1 MTQELVKETPVAD
14 WAQRG
19 YVLDEIKLLFRLQRL
34 IETDF
39 RKCKYREYYAALM
52 GTSLYQLDKM
62 GKAHLGMTVYQMIQ
76 DRLFQEALKLLRDGK
91 DSVKEITFE
100 LGFRDQAYFARFIKR
115 RTRLSPMEIRNLAGT
130 EG

>member
-1 MTQELVKETPVAD
+1 MMRELVKKDPVAEL
-14 WAQRG
+14 AQRE

-39 RKCKYREYYAALM
+39 RKCKYREYYAALI
-52 GTSLYQLDKM
+52 GISLYRLDKM
-62 GKAHLGMTVYQMIQ
+62 GKIHLGLTVYQMIQ
-76 DRLFQEALKLLRDGK
+76 HRLFQEALKLLREGK

-115 RTRLSPMEIRNLAGT
+115 RTRLSPLEVRNLRKAFG
-130 EG
+130 